1 MSATVARVR
10 HFNRTVTQR
19 AGALEAGFLGL
30 GRPLGAARVLWEIG
44 PEGCEVRAL
53 RGRLGLDSGY
63 LSRLRG
69 LEADGLVT
77 VAPARAD
84 RRRRV
89 ATLTAAGRAERAELD
104 ARSDAVAQAM
114 IGSLSGAQQERLVEA
129 MGVVERLL
137 GAGEVEL
144 RAVDPEHPDA
154 RRCVA
159 AYFAELD
166 ARSGGG
172 FDAATSR
179 SVPPDLFLVAYRG
192 KEAVGCGG
200 VTHHDG
206 WSEIKRVWVAADA
219 RGIGLARRL
228 MAELEADAMRHGAAV
243 TRLDTNR
250 RLTEAQT
257 LYRSIG
263 YVEIPPF
270 NDEVFADHW
279 FEKRLE
285 PAGATTG

>member
-1 MSATVARVR
+1 MSTTVARVR
-10 HFNRTVTQR
+10 RFNRTVTQR

-44 PEGCEVRAL
+44 QEGCEVRAL
-53 RGRLGLDSGY
+53 RRRLALDSGY
-63 LSRLRG
+63 LSRLLRG

-89 ATLTAAGRAERAELD
+89 ATLTAPGRAERAELD
-104 ARSDAVAQAM
+104 ARSDRVAHAM
-114 IGSLSGAQQERLVEA
+114 FGSLSAGQQERLVEE

-137 GAGEVEL
+137 AAGEVEL

-166 ARSGGG
+166 ARSDGG
-172 FDAATSR
+172 FDPAASR
-179 SVPPDLFLVAYRG
+179 SAHPDLFLVAYRG
-192 KEAVGCGG
+192 EEALGCGG
-200 VTHHDG
+200 VIHHDG
-206 WSEIKRVWVAADA
+206 WSEIKRVWVTAEA
-219 RGIGLARRL
+219 RGLGLARRL
-228 MAELEADAMRHGAAV
+228 MAALEADAVRHGAAA

-250 RLTEAQT
+250 HLTEAQT

-263 YVEIPPF
+263 YSEIPPF

-279 FEKRLE
+279 FEKRL
-285 PAGATTG
+285 PG